1 MVPVWDCHV
10 PGSKL
15 LRFGMVI
22 PTFEKKSLY
31 INNGKK
37 PTIGSMTAA
46 LPPKK
51 KTNGIL
57 DHLGKQKKMRMAKKK
72 TT

>member
-31 INNGKK
+31 INNEKQ
-37 PTIGSMTAA
+37 PTIGTITAA

-51 KTNGIL
+51 NQSGFWITSENKKNENG
-57 DHLGKQKKMRMAKKK
+57 KKK